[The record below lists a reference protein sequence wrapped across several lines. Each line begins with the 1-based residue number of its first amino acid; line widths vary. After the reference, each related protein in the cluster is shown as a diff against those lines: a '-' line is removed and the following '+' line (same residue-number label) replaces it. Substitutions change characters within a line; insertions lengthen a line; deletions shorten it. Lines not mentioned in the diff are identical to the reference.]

1 MNLLIRMYLR
11 LLQRLFLTTQ
21 NIFSSPDVPQIV
33 GCSNSKIHSG
43 HQIQLKI
50 VDCSNSKIHSGHQIQ
65 LKIVPRGNLR
75 YILVIRFIVK
85 LVLLCLV
92 NRNQITPTDMTS
104 KVLFSL
110 ILSRIRK
117 R

>member
-1 MNLLIRMYLR
+1 MNLVIRMYLR

-43 HQIQLKI
+43 HR
-50 VDCSNSKIHSGHQIQ
+50 IQ

-75 YILVIRFIVK
+75 YILVTRFTVK

-92 NRNQITPTDMTS
+92 DRNQITPTDMTS

-117 R
+117 G